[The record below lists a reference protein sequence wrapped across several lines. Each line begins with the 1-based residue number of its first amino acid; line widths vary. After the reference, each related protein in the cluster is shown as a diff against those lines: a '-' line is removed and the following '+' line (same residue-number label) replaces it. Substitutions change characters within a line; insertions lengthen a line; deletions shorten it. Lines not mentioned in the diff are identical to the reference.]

1 MLGFILLFLRS
12 LLERVCFK
20 FRHGCLLNYKYII
33 FFSNNSLFSGILG
46 NEAFVIFL
54 FESMITMGVTSVY
67 FALVPPV
74 PLLHL
79 EASGL
84 GVALSCLVLMR

>member
-33 FFSNNSLFSGILG
+33 FCHYMWRAVVSVVPCDKM
-46 NEAFVIFL
+46 FVD
-54 FESMITMGVTSVY
+54 V
-67 FALVPPV
+67 
-74 PLLHL
+74 HN
-79 EASGL
+79 
-84 GVALSCLVLMR
+84 